1 MSPYLQRVTLQVG
14 ENKWS
19 FSVEPVRL
27 GALGFEFEGTLPLSI
42 EMIEYYDRSSFKF
55 YVRGSLK
62 LNCTL
67 QVDIIMSDFEEM
79 ENSIGEKEMIE
90 DLMVEDF
97 GDPVPHRQQRRAIV
111 DEVTASSLSQEE
123 PINEISKEIPFE
135 PPAFVP

>member
-1 MSPYLQRVTLQVG
+1 
-14 ENKWS
+14 
-19 FSVEPVRL
+19 
-27 GALGFEFEGTLPLSI
+27 
-42 EMIEYYDRSSFKF
+42 MIDHPFKF

-97 GDPVPHRQQRRAIV
+97 GDPVPHRQQRRAVV
-111 DEVTASSLSQEE
+111 DEVTASNLSQEE
-123 PINEISKEIPFE
+123 LINEISKEIPFE
-135 PPAFVP
+135 HPAFVP